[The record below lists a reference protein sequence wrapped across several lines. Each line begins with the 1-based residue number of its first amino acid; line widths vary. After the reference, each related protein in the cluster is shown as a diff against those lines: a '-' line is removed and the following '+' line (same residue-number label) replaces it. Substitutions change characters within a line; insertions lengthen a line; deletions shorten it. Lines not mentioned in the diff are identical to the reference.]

1 MSRAFAFRSWVHRRA
16 KLEWWTSP
24 RTRPAGRP
32 RPAARSDSGSN
43 SAKKRQEGS
52 SYRGVGRGS
61 TGPRLRDEL
70 VKLTER
76 NHPEAGRRW
85 PRSVFG
91 VGTEPDPRFTFAN
104 ERTFLAWICTA
115 LALLAAGISLDTFVT
130 KFPEALRTAVSILLV
145 LTGAACGGLAYR
157 RWMASERALRL
168 NKPLPAP
175 IIAPVLGYGVVLV
188 GVSFAVVLLVR
199 R

>member
-1 MSRAFAFRSWVHRRA
+1 
-16 KLEWWTSP
+16 
-24 RTRPAGRP
+24 
-32 RPAARSDSGSN
+32 
-43 SAKKRQEGS
+43 
-52 SYRGVGRGS
+52 
-61 TGPRLRDEL
+61 

-104 ERTFLAWICTA
+104 ERTFLAWIRTA

-145 LTGAACGGLAYR
+145 LTGAACGGIAYC

-175 IIAPVLGYGVVLV
+175 VIAPVLGYGVVLV
-188 GVSFAVVLLVR
+188 GVTFAVVLLVR

>member
-1 MSRAFAFRSWVHRRA
+1 
-16 KLEWWTSP
+16 
-24 RTRPAGRP
+24 
-32 RPAARSDSGSN
+32 
-43 SAKKRQEGS
+43 
-52 SYRGVGRGS
+52 
-61 TGPRLRDEL
+61 

-104 ERTFLAWICTA
+104 ERTFLAWIRTA

-130 KFPEALRTAVSILLV
+130 KFPEALRTAVSTLLV

>member
-1 MSRAFAFRSWVHRRA
+1 
-16 KLEWWTSP
+16 
-24 RTRPAGRP
+24 
-32 RPAARSDSGSN
+32 
-43 SAKKRQEGS
+43 
-52 SYRGVGRGS
+52 
-61 TGPRLRDEL
+61 
-70 VKLTER
+70 
-76 NHPEAGRRW
+76 
-85 PRSVFG
+85 VFG

-104 ERTFLAWICTA
+104 ERTFLAWIRTA
-115 LALLAAGISLDTFVT
+115 LALMADGISLDTFVT
-130 KFPEALRTAVSILLV
+130 TCPEALRTAMSILLV
-145 LTGAACGGLAYR
+145 LTGAACGELAYR

>member
-1 MSRAFAFRSWVHRRA
+1 M
-16 KLEWWTSP
+16 
-24 RTRPAGRP
+24 
-32 RPAARSDSGSN
+32 
-43 SAKKRQEGS
+43 
-52 SYRGVGRGS
+52 
-61 TGPRLRDEL
+61 
-70 VKLTER
+70 KLTER

-91 VGTEPDPRFTFAN
+91 VGREPDPRFTFAN
-104 ERTFLAWICTA
+104 ERTFLAWIRTA

-145 LTGAACGGLAYR
+145 LTGAACGWLAYR

-175 IIAPVLGYGVVLV
+175 VIAPVLGYGVVLV
-188 GVSFAVVLLVR
+188 GLTFAVVLLVR

>member
-1 MSRAFAFRSWVHRRA
+1 
-16 KLEWWTSP
+16 
-24 RTRPAGRP
+24 
-32 RPAARSDSGSN
+32 
-43 SAKKRQEGS
+43 
-52 SYRGVGRGS
+52 
-61 TGPRLRDEL
+61 
-70 VKLTER
+70 
-76 NHPEAGRRW
+76 
-85 PRSVFG
+85 
-91 VGTEPDPRFTFAN
+91 
-104 ERTFLAWICTA
+104 

-175 IIAPVLGYGVVLV
+175 VIAPVLGYGVVLV
-188 GVSFAVVLLVR
+188 GVTFAVVLLVR

>member
-1 MSRAFAFRSWVHRRA
+1 
-16 KLEWWTSP
+16 
-24 RTRPAGRP
+24 
-32 RPAARSDSGSN
+32 
-43 SAKKRQEGS
+43 
-52 SYRGVGRGS
+52 
-61 TGPRLRDEL
+61 

-104 ERTFLAWICTA
+104 ERTFLAWIRTA

-130 KFPEALRTAVSILLV
+130 KFPADLRTAVSIVLV
-145 LTGAACGGLAYR
+145 LTGATCGATAYR

-175 IIAPVLGYGVVLV
+175 VIAPVLGYGVVLV
-188 GVSFAVVLLVR
+188 GLTFALVLLVR
-199 R
+199 K

>member
-1 MSRAFAFRSWVHRRA
+1 M
-16 KLEWWTSP
+16 
-24 RTRPAGRP
+24 
-32 RPAARSDSGSN
+32 
-43 SAKKRQEGS
+43 
-52 SYRGVGRGS
+52 
-61 TGPRLRDEL
+61 
-70 VKLTER
+70 KLTER

-104 ERTFLAWICTA
+104 ERTFLAWIRTA

-130 KFPEALRTAVSILLV
+130 KFPADLRTAVSIVLV
-145 LTGAACGGLAYR
+145 LTGATCGATAYR

-175 IIAPVLGYGVVLV
+175 VIAPVLGYGVVLV
-188 GVSFAVVLLVR
+188 GLTFALVLLVR
-199 R
+199 K

>member
-1 MSRAFAFRSWVHRRA
+1 
-16 KLEWWTSP
+16 
-24 RTRPAGRP
+24 
-32 RPAARSDSGSN
+32 
-43 SAKKRQEGS
+43 
-52 SYRGVGRGS
+52 
-61 TGPRLRDEL
+61 
-70 VKLTER
+70 VKPTER

-104 ERTFLAWICTA
+104 ERTFLAWIRTA

-130 KFPEALRTAVSILLV
+130 KFPADLRTAVSIVLV
-145 LTGAACGGLAYR
+145 LTGATCGATAYR

-175 IIAPVLGYGVVLV
+175 VIAPVLGYGVVLV
-188 GVSFAVVLLVR
+188 GLTFALVLLVR
-199 R
+199 K